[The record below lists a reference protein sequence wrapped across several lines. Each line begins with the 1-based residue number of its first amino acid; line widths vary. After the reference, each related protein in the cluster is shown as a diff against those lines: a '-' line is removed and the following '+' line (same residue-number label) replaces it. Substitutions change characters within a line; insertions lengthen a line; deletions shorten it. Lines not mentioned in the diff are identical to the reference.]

1 MKLLKLILLYL
12 FLITQTQADT
22 IYELIKIPNLEIY
35 NLKTENK
42 LRYFNAKQ
50 AFTIGVDNNINCFK
64 SSKQD
69 LDKKYKIIEKNLNR
83 YSQNFLKKINLKYIV
98 MCEDLSISG
107 INTAGIPDN
116 VMKTLI
122 VDIKFN
128 DKYFERVLHHEVF
141 HIIND
146 SFKDIFNQKIW
157 SSFNPKEFNY
167 AECSTCTKKIGLET
181 YSKTAGFITEYSRST
196 ASEDMAEVFSH
207 LMYGN
212 LPATVD
218 PILQKKI
225 EFIKKGLLKIDESFI
240 SVKVN
245 NDFEASIGDEV
256 NISILSS
263 KCQIFDFENGLNL
276 NTNKE
281 K

>member
-1 MKLLKLILLYL
+1 MKLFKLILLCL
-12 FLITQTQADT
+12 FLISPVQADT
-22 IYELIKIPNLEIY
+22 IYQLIKIPHLEIY
-35 NLKTENK
+35 NIKTENK
-42 LRYFNAKQ
+42 LRYLNAKQ

-107 INTAGIPDN
+107 IKTAGIPDN
-116 VMKTLI
+116 IMKTLI

-146 SFKDIFNQKIW
+146 SYKNIFDEKIW
-157 SSFNPKEFNY
+157 SRFNPKEFKY
-167 AECSTCTKKIGLET
+167 AKCSTCTEKIGLDT
-181 YSKTAGFITEYSRST
+181 YSKPDGFITEYSRST

-212 LPATVD
+212 LPSEVD

-225 EFIKKGLLKIDESFI
+225 EFIKKGISKIDENFI
-240 SVKVN
+240 
-245 NDFEASIGDEV
+245 
-256 NISILSS
+256 L
-263 KCQIFDFENGLNL
+263 
-276 NTNKE
+276 
-281 K
+281 